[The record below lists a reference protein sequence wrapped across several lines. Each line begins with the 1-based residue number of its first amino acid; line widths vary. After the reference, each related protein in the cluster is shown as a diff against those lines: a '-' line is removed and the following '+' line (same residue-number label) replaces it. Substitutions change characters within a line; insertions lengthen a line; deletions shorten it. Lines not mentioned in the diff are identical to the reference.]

1 MTPNE
6 YQQAAMRTD
15 LPDWNSHYHAWL
27 RIMADA
33 KSGGPWDTFRLLHA
47 SIGITTESG
56 ELADTLKKHIFYGK
70 PLDTVNAIEEV
81 GDLLWYAALACEA
94 LGTTLEDAMERN
106 IAKLKA
112 RYPEKFEAQRAIER
126 DLTAE
131 RAALEGK

>member
-106 IAKLKA
+106 IVKLKA

>member
-56 ELADTLKKHIFYGK
+56 ELADLLKKHIFYGK
-70 PLDTVNAIEEV
+70 PLDTVNAVEEC
-81 GDLLWYAALACEA
+81 GDLLWYVALACDA
-94 LGTTLEDAMERN
+94 LGVTIGEVMERN
-106 IAKLKA
+106 IAKLRT
-112 RYPEKFEAQRAIER
+112 RYPDKFTSDAAINR
-126 DLTAE
+126 DLEAE
-131 RAALEGK
+131 RRALEGK